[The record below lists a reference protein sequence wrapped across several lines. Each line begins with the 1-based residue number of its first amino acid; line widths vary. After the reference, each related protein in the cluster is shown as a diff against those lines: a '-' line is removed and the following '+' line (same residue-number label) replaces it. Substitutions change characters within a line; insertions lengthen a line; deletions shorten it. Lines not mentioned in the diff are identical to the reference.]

1 MRCRACEQ
9 SRNEPVNNNAM
20 KPYAL
25 AVRLLQLVSVVLSV
39 LLLAQT
45 LYLLVVYHQSTDTQ
59 AAGML
64 ADLMIEAI
72 CPYILGLILIILSIS
87 NILIKRGL
95 FELKRLRLPSLIL
108 TAATFIPSYLLIP
121 RMDYL
126 RETALTD
133 GFPVILSPLAR
144 YFFVLSAIEIF
155 LLTTQIA
162 CGLLMT
168 WRLSRLSLT

>member
-1 MRCRACEQ
+1 
-9 SRNEPVNNNAM
+9 M
-20 KPYAL
+20 KPYSL
-25 AVRLLQLVSVVLSV
+25 AIRLLQLLSVLLSV
-39 LLLAQT
+39 LLLTQI
-45 LYLLVVYHQSTDTQ
+45 LYLLFVYYQSTDTQ

-64 ADLMIEAI
+64 ADLMIEDLS
-72 CPYILGLILIILSIS
+72 PYILILIFILLSTS

-95 FELKRLRLPSLIL
+95 VELKRLRLPALIL

-133 GFPVILSPLAR
+133 GFPVMLSPLAR
-144 YFFVLSAIEIF
+144 YFFFLSALEIL

-162 CGLLMT
+162 CGLLIT

>member
-1 MRCRACEQ
+1 
-9 SRNEPVNNNAM
+9 M
-20 KPYAL
+20 KRYAR
-25 AVRLLQLVSVVLSV
+25 AVRLLQLLSVILSV

-45 LYLLVVYHQSTDTQ
+45 VYLLVVHYQSSDSQ

-64 ADLMIEAI
+64 ADLMIENLSS
-72 CPYILGLILIILSIS
+72 YILGLIFIILSMS

-108 TAATFIPSYLLIP
+108 TAATAIPSFLLIP

-126 RETALTD
+126 RETALAE
-133 GFPVILSPLAR
+133 GFPVILSPFAR
-144 YFFVLSAIEIF
+144 YFFLLNTMEI
-155 LLTTQIA
+155 LLLMIQIA
-162 CGLLMT
+162 CGLILT

>member
-1 MRCRACEQ
+1 
-9 SRNEPVNNNAM
+9 M
-20 KPYAL
+20 KPYSL
-25 AVRLLQLVSVVLSV
+25 AVRLLQLFSVVLSV
-39 LLLAQT
+39 LLLTQT
-45 LYLLVVYHQSTDTQ
+45 LYLLFVYYQSTDTQ

-64 ADLMIEAI
+64 ADLMIEDLS
-72 CPYILGLILIILSIS
+72 PYILILIFILLSTS

-133 GFPVILSPLAR
+133 GFPVMLSPLAR
-144 YFFVLSAIEIF
+144 YFFFLSALEIL

-162 CGLLMT
+162 CGLLIT